1 MSYKSVGDADH
12 EDALQ
17 PVVGEAD
24 GRPLVL
30 RVVTTLLVPAYTIRG
45 HHTVCEMFLYK
56 MSTQTKNVDSPKR
69 LPKN

>member
-30 RVVTTLLVPAYTIRG
+30 RVVATLLVPAHTIRG

-56 MSTQTKNVDSPKR
+56 KIT
-69 LPKN
+69 